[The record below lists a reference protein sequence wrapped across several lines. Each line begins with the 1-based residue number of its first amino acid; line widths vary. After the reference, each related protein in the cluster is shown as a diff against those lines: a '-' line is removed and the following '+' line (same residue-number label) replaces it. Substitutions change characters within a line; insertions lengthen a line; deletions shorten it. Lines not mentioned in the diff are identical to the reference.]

1 MIGAIAGDIVG
12 SRFEGLPL
20 VPDDFELFHPQC
32 AFTDDTICLLAVAD
46 AMLGDRDFGGNL
58 RTLARQYPMRGYGR
72 SFIQWFTANE
82 APAYGSFGNG
92 SPMRVASVGWL
103 AASESEVFEFAD
115 AQSVVTHNHPEA
127 MAAARAVA
135 LSIFLARR
143 GSSASEIKAR
153 IETDYAYDL
162 ESPRQGFDIRA
173 GETTARA
180 LGAAFAATSW
190 EDAVRRA
197 MAGAG
202 DTDTLAS
209 IAGGVAEAL
218 YSVPSPIHE
227 TAKTMLPKGLLL
239 IFSRFEETKDLGI
252 SFKGSR

>member
-12 SRFEGLPL
+12 SRFEGIPH
-20 VPDDFELFHPQC
+20 VPDSFELFHPQC
-32 AFTDDTICLLAVAD
+32 VFTDDTICLLGVAD
-46 AMLGDRDFGGNL
+46 ALLGDRDFGAKL
-58 RTLARQYPMRGYGR
+58 RMHARQYPMRGYGG
-72 SFIQWFTANE
+72 SFIRWMTANE

-92 SPMRVASVGWL
+92 APMRVASVGWL
-103 AASESEVFEFAD
+103 ASSEAEVFHLAD

-135 LSIFLARR
+135 LSIFLARG
-143 GSSASEIKAR
+143 GSSAAGIKAR
-153 IETDYAYDL
+153 IEADFAYDL
-162 ESPRQGFDIRA
+162 DRPRQGFDIRA

-180 LGAAFAATSW
+180 LGAAFAATCW

-218 YSVPSPIHE
+218 YGVPASVRE
-227 TAKTMLPKGLLL
+227 TATTMLPQGLMS
-239 IFSRFEETKDLGI
+239 IFSRFEAARSLGQLLNR
-252 SFKGSR
+252 SP